1 MTDKPIAL
9 FAQAEHIV
17 RVESMALYG
26 GVSMSRYR
34 TTTNYNPY
42 FHRGRLSRSSLS
54 LPAYGKLPVN
64 RGQYHERE
72 NKSTYPALLH
82 PVKRLRFA
90 RRLKQDYN
98 HLPLDLL
105 QQNCWLTIDGVIPPE
120 VKVTIVPNYY
130 STKGCTRN
138 SGDLATYLALIYP
151 KYGHYSVRVA
161 LDGGPAVAGSLI
173 ASKSLQRSTIP
184 ITIIP
189 ELR

>member
-1 MTDKPIAL
+1 
-9 FAQAEHIV
+9 
-17 RVESMALYG
+17 
-26 GVSMSRYR
+26 MSRYR

-98 HLPLDLL
+98 HPPLDLL

-138 SGDLATYLALIYP
+138 SGDLATYFALIYP

-161 LDGGPAVAGSLI
+161 LDGGPVVAGSLI

>member
-1 MTDKPIAL
+1 
-9 FAQAEHIV
+9 
-17 RVESMALYG
+17 MALYG

-34 TTTNYNPY
+34 TTTNYNHY

-98 HLPLDLL
+98 HPPLDLL

-138 SGDLATYLALIYP
+138 SGDLATYFALIYP